1 MGHYCIC
8 IGTSEGTIL
17 VFSIAECGNKVN
29 MIKPLEGHT
38 APISDIVA
46 CTTGGRQ
53 IVSSDELGNILLW
66 QDVATSTKPSI
77 TISDSRYAGWCAV

>member
-1 MGHYCIC
+1 M
-8 IGTSEGTIL
+8 
-17 VFSIAECGNKVN
+17 FSISESGNKVN

-46 CTTGGRQ
+46 GTSASGGGRQ
-53 IVSSDELGNILLW
+53 IVTSDELGTILLW

-77 TISDSRYAGWCAV
+77 TISDSRYIHAVLVCCEYDSLPP